1 MAGVRYEMSIKSTFN
16 GFRLQMLT
24 SSVVD
29 IDSCVFT
36 KRVNPSISVNRIVA
50 EYLPHHVHNA
60 PRLGVYSAT
69 VHREWRVR

>member
-24 SSVVD
+24 SSVVE

-36 KRVNPSISVNRIVA
+36 KRVSLSISVNRILA
-50 EYLPHHVHNA
+50 EYLPHHVHTA

-69 VHREWRVR
+69 VHREWREP